1 MFLVVC
7 EMSQFSVIFLYLSI
21 NVWLVDED
29 NYSME
34 DDPNQLIGEEHDEDK
49 DMK

>member
-1 MFLVVC
+1 M
-7 EMSQFSVIFLYLSI
+7 SI

-34 DDPNQLIGEEHDEDK
+34 DDPNQLIGEAHDEDE
-49 DMK
+49 DMKQLPALKRALLKMRGIA

>member
-1 MFLVVC
+1 M
-7 EMSQFSVIFLYLSI
+7 SI

-34 DDPNQLIGEEHDEDK
+34 DGPNQLIGEAHDEDE

>member
-1 MFLVVC
+1 MVG
-7 EMSQFSVIFLYLSI
+7 
-21 NVWLVDED
+21 NED